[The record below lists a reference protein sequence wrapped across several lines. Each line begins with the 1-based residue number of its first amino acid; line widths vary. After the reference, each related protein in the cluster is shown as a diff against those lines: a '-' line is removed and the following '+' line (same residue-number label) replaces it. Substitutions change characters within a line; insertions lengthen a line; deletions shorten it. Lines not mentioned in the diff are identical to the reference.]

1 MASSARRVV
10 VTGIGLIT
18 PIGLTLPAVAAALAA
33 GRGGIRRLHHFDPS
47 GLPVQIG
54 AEIDGFDARD
64 YLDKKD
70 RKALKMMVRT
80 IQLAM
85 AAARLA
91 LADAGLAAGQVD
103 PLRLGVSAG
112 TATVPGE
119 LLDLGAAGRASYRPA
134 SGRVDLAAWGRE
146 GIPLIPPMWML
157 NHVPNMPACH
167 ISILHNAQGP
177 NNTITQSDLASLL
190 AVGEAV
196 RVIQR
201 DAADVML
208 TGGGDTRVDPISV
221 TRYSLFGQLSR
232 RNDEPE
238 RACRPFDRARDG
250 QVLGEGAGMLVLE
263 DLDHARRRGAR
274 ILAEVIG
281 FAAGF
286 DRGRTGVGLARVVR
300 QALDRA
306 GVAAAEL
313 DHVNAH
319 AGGLVETDAWE
330 AMGLREAVADVPV
343 VAVKSYL
350 GNLSA
355 AGSVTELAAS
365 LLAGQP
371 GGLVPGTLNH
381 DADDPGCPVNVLR
394 EPRPLRQRCVLKVG
408 GTERGQCAAAVLR
421 FWE

>member
-1 MASSARRVV
+1 MGTSVRRVV
-10 VTGIGLIT
+10 VTGVGLIT
-18 PIGLTLPAVAAALAA
+18 PIGLTLAAVRAALAA
-33 GRGGIRRLHHFDPS
+33 GQTGVRRLQRFDPS
-47 GLPVQIG
+47 GLPVQIA
-54 AEIDGFDARD
+54 AEVLGFDARE

-91 LADAGLAAGQVD
+91 LADARLEAGQVD
-103 PLRLGVSAG
+103 PTRLGVSAG
-112 TATVPGE
+112 TGTVPGD
-119 LLDLGAAGRASYRPA
+119 LLDLGAAGRASFRPA
-134 SGRVDLAAWGRE
+134 TGRVDLAAWGRD

-177 NNTITQSDLASLL
+177 NNTITQSDMAGLL

-196 RVIQR
+196 RVIRR

-221 TRYSLFGQLSR
+221 TRYSLFSQLSR
-232 RNDEPE
+232 RNDDPE
-238 RACRPFDRARDG
+238 RACRPFDRGRDG
-250 QVLGEGAGMLVLE
+250 QVLGEGAGVLVLE
-263 DLDHARRRGAR
+263 EREHARRRGAR
-274 ILAEVIG
+274 VYAEVLG

-286 DRGRTGVGLARVVR
+286 DRGRTGAGLARVVR

-306 GVAAAEL
+306 GVAAADL

-319 AGGLVETDAWE
+319 AGGLTETDAWE
-330 AMGLREAVADVPV
+330 AVGLCEAIGEVPV
-343 VAVKSYL
+343 LAAKSYF

-355 AGSVTELAAS
+355 AGSTAELAVS
-365 LLAGQP
+365 LLAGLP
-371 GGLVPGTLNH
+371 DGMVPASLNH
-381 DADDPGCPVNVLR
+381 DVADPACPVAVLR
-394 EPRPLRQRCVLKVG
+394 KSRPLRRRHVLKVA

-421 FWE
+421 IGE